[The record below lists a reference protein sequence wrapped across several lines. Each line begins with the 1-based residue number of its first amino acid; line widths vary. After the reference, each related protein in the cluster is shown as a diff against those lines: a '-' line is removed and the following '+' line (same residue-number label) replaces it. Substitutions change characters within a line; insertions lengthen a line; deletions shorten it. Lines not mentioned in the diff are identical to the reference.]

1 MGGTIQFD
9 GTPYFVLGQKIF
21 EFRNGKDRKE
31 AWKQKRKELVEKVRF
46 CISLRQIY
54 FHSFIVIIRQ
64 YYHPLLHCLHQGRM
78 SPFPLTTTK
87 HDRCK
92 TKDVAIILYCSCRMP
107 WQKADDSDPAMQMAQ
122 CDNCLEWFHRC
133 CENIPNNIFVNDSFW
148 ECYKCQKKVKIPAHV
163 NSM

>member
-1 MGGTIQFD
+1 MARHIL
-9 GTPYFVLGQKIF
+9 YLGRIFLTVEMEKI
-21 EFRNGKDRKE
+21 ERKLGNR
-31 AWKQKRKELVEKVRF
+31 KRKSWLRRLGFVFLRDRSIFIHLLSLLVLLSPLV
-46 CISLRQIY
+46 IST
-54 FHSFIVIIRQ
+54 
-64 YYHPLLHCLHQGRM
+64 QGHM

-92 TKDVAIILYCSCRMP
+92 TKDVPIILYCSCRMP

-122 CDNCLEWFHRC
+122 CDHCLEWFHRC
-133 CENIPNNIFVNDSFW
+133 CENIPDNIFVNDSFW